1 MTPDEKKM
9 IGDLFARI
17 AKNQEP
23 AAQKDRDAEAFIR
36 AAVQRDAGAAYTLT
50 QMALVQEHALKL
62 ADERIREL
70 EAKLGPAADAPP
82 APAKSS
88 FLDGLMPN
96 SPWARKGSVPAT
108 GGAGGQP
115 MLRPGAFGQN
125 RNAAPQAAAQ
135 ATAPQG
141 GSFLRSAFATAAGV
155 AGGLMLFEA
164 VRGLM
169 AGSEGGAFQQ
179 SAQAAT
185 PAAETAPQDV
195 AAAEPAFQNSGV
207 QDQGHQDVASHDA
220 GYDDGGNFGGS
231 DFAGG
236 DFGGGD
242 DFA

>member
-9 IGDLFARI
+9 IGELFERI

-23 AAQKDRDAEAFIR
+23 AAQKDREAEAFIR
-36 AAVQRDAGAAYTLT
+36 DAVQRDAGAAYTLT

-70 EAKLGPAADAPP
+70 EAKLGPAAETPA

-88 FLDGLMPN
+88 FLDGLLPN
-96 SPWARKGSVPAT
+96 SPWARKSSVPAM
-108 GGAGGQP
+108 GAGGQP
-115 MLRPGAFGQN
+115 MVRPGMFGQN
-125 RNAAPQAAAQ
+125 AGAQAA
-135 ATAPQG
+135 APQG

-169 AGSEGGAFQQ
+169 ASEPGGAFQQ
-179 SAQAAT
+179 SAQAAS
-185 PAAETAPQDV
+185 PPAETPSAEAAPHDMAQ
-195 AAAEPAFQNSGV
+195 APEPAYEDPGY
-207 QDQGHQDVASHDA
+207 QDIASNDA
-220 GYDDGGNFGGS
+220 GYDDGGS
-231 DFAGG
+231 
-236 DFGGGD
+236 FGGGD

>member
-9 IGDLFARI
+9 IGELFERI

-23 AAQKDRDAEAFIR
+23 AAQKDRAAEAFIR
-36 AAVQRDAGAAYTLT
+36 EAVQRDAGAAYTLT

-70 EAKLGPAADAPP
+70 EALLGPAANAPA
-82 APAKSS
+82 APAKTS
-88 FLDGLMPN
+88 FLDGLLPN

-108 GGAGGQP
+108 GAGAQP
-115 MLRPGAFGQN
+115 MVRPGMFGQN
-125 RNAAPQAAAQ
+125 AGAQAAAPQGAG
-135 ATAPQG
+135 QG

-169 AGSEGGAFQQ
+169 ASEPGGAFQQ
-179 SAQAAT
+179 SAQAAS
-185 PAAETAPQDV
+185 PAAETPASAEMAPNEMAQ
-195 AAAEPAFQNSGV
+195 ASEPAYEDPGY
-207 QDQGHQDVASHDA
+207 HDVASNDA
-220 GYDDGGNFGGS
+220 GYDDGGSFGGGS
-231 DFAGG
+231 
-236 DFGGGD
+236 FGGGD

>member
-17 AKNQEP
+17 AANQEP
-23 AAQKDRDAEAFIR
+23 AAQKDREAEAFIR
-36 AAVQRDAGAAYTLT
+36 DAIQRDPGAGYTLT

-70 EAKLGPAADAPP
+70 EATLGPVNSAPAP
-82 APAKSS
+82 APAKAS
-88 FLDGLMPN
+88 FLDGLLPN
-96 SPWARKGSVPAT
+96 SPWARKPA
-108 GGAGGQP
+108 AQAANAQP
-115 MLRPGAFGQN
+115 MVRPGAFGG
-125 RNAAPQAAAQ
+125 APNQAA
-135 ATAPQG
+135 APQG

-169 AGSEGGAFQQ
+169 AGAGGGAFQQ
-179 SAQAAT
+179 TAQAAS
-185 PAAETAPQDV
+185 PAAEALP
-195 AAAEPAFQNSGV
+195 AAVEPAPVETAHADEAPADHGY
-207 QDQGHQDVASHDA
+207 QDVAS
-220 GYDDGGNFGGS
+220 YDDGGS
-231 DFAGG
+231 

>member
-9 IGDLFARI
+9 IGELFERI

-23 AAQKDRDAEAFIR
+23 AAQKDREAEAFIR
-36 AAVQRDAGAAYTLT
+36 DAVQRDAGAAYTLT

-70 EAKLGPAADAPP
+70 EAKLGPAANAPA

-88 FLDGLMPN
+88 FLDGLLPN
-96 SPWARKGSVPAT
+96 SPWARKSSVPAT
-108 GGAGGQP
+108 GTGGQP
-115 MLRPGAFGQN
+115 MVRPGMFGQN
-125 RNAAPQAAAQ
+125 AGAQAAAP
-135 ATAPQG
+135 AG

-169 AGSEGGAFQQ
+169 ASEPGGAFQQ
-179 SAQAAT
+179 SAQAAS
-185 PAAETAPQDV
+185 PAAETAAP
-195 AAAEPAFQNSGV
+195 AEMAPHDMAQAPAQPYEDPGY
-207 QDQGHQDVASHDA
+207 HDVASNDA
-220 GYDDGGNFGGS
+220 GYDDGGS
-231 DFAGG
+231 
-236 DFGGGD
+236 FGGGD

>member
-9 IGDLFARI
+9 IGELFERI

-23 AAQKDRDAEAFIR
+23 AAQKDREAEAFIR
-36 AAVQRDAGAAYTLT
+36 DAVARDAGAAYTLT

-70 EAKLGPAADAPP
+70 EAKLGPAANAPA

-88 FLDGLMPN
+88 FLDGLLPN
-96 SPWARKGSVPAT
+96 SPWARKSSVPTA
-108 GGAGGQP
+108 GAGGQP
-115 MLRPGAFGQN
+115 MVRPGMFGQN
-125 RNAAPQAAAQ
+125 AGTQAA
-135 ATAPQG
+135 APQG

-169 AGSEGGAFQQ
+169 ASEPGSAFQQ
-179 SAQAAT
+179 SAQAAS
-185 PAAETAPQDV
+185 P
-195 AAAEPAFQNSGV
+195 AAAESPPSEAAPHDMAQAPEPAYEDPGY
-207 QDQGHQDVASHDA
+207 HDVASNDT
-220 GYDDGGNFGGS
+220 GYDDGGS
-231 DFAGG
+231 
-236 DFGGGD
+236 FGGGD

>member
-9 IGDLFARI
+9 IGELFERI

-23 AAQKDRDAEAFIR
+23 AAQKDRAAEAFIR
-36 AAVQRDAGAAYTLT
+36 DAVQRDAGAAYTLT

-70 EAKLGPAADAPP
+70 EAKLGPAANAHA

-88 FLDGLMPN
+88 FLDGLLPN

-108 GGAGGQP
+108 SAGAQP
-115 MLRPGAFGQN
+115 MVRPGMFGQN
-125 RNAAPQAAAQ
+125 AGAQAA
-135 ATAPQG
+135 APQG

-169 AGSEGGAFQQ
+169 ASEPGGAFQQ
-179 SAQAAT
+179 SAQAAS
-185 PAAETAPQDV
+185 PAAETPAP
-195 AAAEPAFQNSGV
+195 AEMAPNEMAQAPEQPYEDPGY
-207 QDQGHQDVASHDA
+207 HDVASNDA
-220 GYDDGGNFGGS
+220 GYDDGGS
-231 DFAGG
+231 
-236 DFGGGD
+236 FGGGD

>member
-9 IGDLFARI
+9 IGELFERI

-23 AAQKDRDAEAFIR
+23 AAQKDREAEAFIR
-36 AAVQRDAGAAYTLT
+36 DAVQRDAGAAYTLT

-70 EAKLGPAADAPP
+70 EAKLGPAANAPA

-88 FLDGLMPN
+88 FLDGLLPN

-108 GGAGGQP
+108 GAGAQP
-115 MLRPGAFGQN
+115 MVRPGMFGQN
-125 RNAAPQAAAQ
+125 AGAQAA
-135 ATAPQG
+135 APQG

-169 AGSEGGAFQQ
+169 ASEPGGAFQQ
-179 SAQAAT
+179 SAQAAS
-185 PAAETAPQDV
+185 PAAETPAP
-195 AAAEPAFQNSGV
+195 AEMAPNEMAQAPEQPYEDPGY
-207 QDQGHQDVASHDA
+207 HDVASNDA
-220 GYDDGGNFGGS
+220 GYDDGGS
-231 DFAGG
+231 V
-236 DFGGGD
+236 GGGD

>member
-9 IGDLFARI
+9 IGELFERI

-23 AAQKDRDAEAFIR
+23 AAQKDRAAEAFIR
-36 AAVQRDAGAAYTLT
+36 DAVQRDAGAAYTLT

-70 EAKLGPAADAPP
+70 EALLGPAANAPA
-82 APAKSS
+82 APAKTS
-88 FLDGLMPN
+88 FLDGLLPN

-108 GGAGGQP
+108 GAGAQP
-115 MLRPGAFGQN
+115 MVRPGMFGQN
-125 RNAAPQAAAQ
+125 AGAQAAAPQGAG
-135 ATAPQG
+135 QG

-169 AGSEGGAFQQ
+169 ASEPGGAFQQ
-179 SAQAAT
+179 SAQAAS
-185 PAAETAPQDV
+185 PAAEIPPSEMAQ
-195 AAAEPAFQNSGV
+195 ASEPAYEDPGY
-207 QDQGHQDVASHDA
+207 HDVASNDA
-220 GYDDGGNFGGS
+220 GYDDGGSFGGGS
-231 DFAGG
+231 
-236 DFGGGD
+236 FGGGD